1 MPRDLSDVLHF
12 FAPELTGAAVA
23 AATSDETALPL
34 VGVPFASADPVR
46 GALLWNLAV
55 EAARQGARSA
65 LLAPRSLCATPAWPL
80 PGRGPLGAQALRVDS
95 DEAAEMARAAEE
107 WVRAES
113 PRDRSLAL
121 AAMPAATLHKAADAA
136 ALLRWTLLLMRPD
149 EVEAREAWSALE
161 AIATH
166 ARDARIGVTVFGV
179 RSIAE
184 ARDCFEHIALR
195 AEERL
200 GATLVSYG
208 LLVDDVHLSRSIVT
222 GRPIVLAS
230 AHATSARAL
239 TDVASMLL
247 ADAHGDADG

>member
-1 MPRDLSDVLHF
+1 MPRELGDVLHF

-23 AATSDETALPL
+23 AAADADGALPL
-34 VGVPFASADPVR
+34 IGVPLASADPVR

-55 EAARQGARSA
+55 EAARQGARAA

-80 PGRGPLGAQALRVDS
+80 PGRGPLGAQAIRVDS
-95 DEAAEMARAAEE
+95 DEAADMARSAEE
-107 WVRAES
+107 WVRDATS
-113 PRDRSLAL
+113 RDRSLAL
-121 AAMPAATLHKAADAA
+121 AALPATCLRKAADAA
-136 ALLRWTLLLMRPD
+136 ALLRWTLLLVRPD
-149 EVEAREAWSALE
+149 EIETREAWSALE
-161 AIATH
+161 AIAAH

-179 RSIAE
+179 RGIAE
-184 ARDCFEHIALR
+184 ARDCFERLSSA

-222 GRPIVLAS
+222 GRPIALAS

-239 TDVASMLL
+239 ADVASMLL
-247 ADAHGDADG
+247 ADAHGAADG